1 MDQNPP
7 ILADKQFLEV
17 TSQKKLYITQKIKIS
32 YLNTPTYEI
41 SNFIIGEEFEDENMN
56 IDDLKLIE

>member
-17 TSQKKLYITQKIKIS
+17 TSQKKLCSSLLWVK
-32 YLNTPTYEI
+32 
-41 SNFIIGEEFEDENMN
+41 
-56 IDDLKLIE
+56 

>member
-32 YLNTPTYEI
+32 YLNTPTY
-41 SNFIIGEEFEDENMN
+41 
-56 IDDLKLIE
+56 

>member
-17 TSQKKLYITQKIKIS
+17 TSQKKLYITQMIKIS

-41 SNFIIGEEFEDENMN
+41 SNFLTILRINN
-56 IDDLKLIE
+56 RK